1 MPGLEGFHFDVLA
14 YGPAPGLEFLPY
26 FVSLLAWAG
35 LAILAIL
42 VSPVTALVRRLRG
55 TKNTSSQEQSPLR
68 SEPRPLGSGE
78 FLPLPN
84 GRGPESRRGAS
95 ESGTV

>member
-14 YGPAPGLEFLPY
+14 YGPAPGPAFLPY
-26 FVSLLAWAG
+26 FVSLLPWAG

-42 VSPVTALVRRLRG
+42 VSPIAALVRRLRG
-55 TKNTSSQEQSPLR
+55 TKNSSAQEQSPLL

-78 FLPLPN
+78 VSPLPS
-84 GRGPESRRGAS
+84 GRGSESSRGAS
-95 ESGTV
+95 ESGT